1 MVDDCG
7 SLHSS
12 TGSDTPPLLTPKED
26 SGVEETTSGFF
37 RTVKGQVDRKNIWKR
52 VAVED
57 SSPRNWAWRLMEQER
72 KRLSKDRLM
81 GHAWLLTLVAW
92 MVMYGRSKKGKFW
105 GMEYE

>member
-12 TGSDTPPLLTPKED
+12 DGNDTPLLTPYDD
-26 SGVEETTSGFF
+26 SGVEETTPSFF
-37 RTVKGQVDRKNIWKR
+37 RTVKGEVDRKNIWKR
-52 VAVED
+52 VAVGEP
-57 SSPRNWAWRLMEQER
+57 SPRNWAWRLMEQER

-81 GHAWLLTLVAW
+81 GLAWLLTLAAW
-92 MVMYGRSKKGKFW
+92 LVMYGRSKKGKFW